1 MEADVALGAIGV
13 ERYVRA
19 IEHHQQLGLVGVQ
32 PREQAIQRDE
42 AGASMED
49 ALEAGTQLATAPR
62 GGVGAIRLEI
72 IVEAPDQRAH
82 ALLSGAVQ
90 IGEGVQ
96 LVYQPFRMHP
106 AERVA
111 ADVELASV
119 IAEDHH
125 LTQQPMRLDAAPQ
138 RPFGGDTDW
147 IRRDLQCAD
156 VEAVEMRLPGGL
168 IGEPP
173 RLMGGQLMDDGP
185 SRARPRI

>member
-1 MEADVALGAIGV
+1 MAPSATSASMSPSARSVAAHAV
-13 ERYVRA
+13 
-19 IEHHQQLGLVGVQ
+19 
-32 PREQAIQRDE
+32 
-42 AGASMED
+42 SMED

-72 IVEAPDQRAH
+72 IVEAPDQHAH

-119 IAEDHH
+119 IA
-125 LTQQPMRLDAAPQ
+125 
-138 RPFGGDTDW
+138 
-147 IRRDLQCAD
+147 
-156 VEAVEMRLPGGL
+156 
-168 IGEPP
+168 
-173 RLMGGQLMDDGP
+173 
-185 SRARPRI
+185 